1 MKLKNIF
8 FVISFVGIFNITYAG
23 WFDGDEKNEEIEDLK
38 EKQIVI
44 EKKLNQLDKKM
55 DAILKAIGNINT
67 ASKNPSN
74 NNKQQ
79 KNKRKPADPSYV
91 HKIDQGNS
99 MFLGNPNARVTVTEF
114 FDFQ

>member
-8 FVISFVGIFNITYAG
+8 FIISFVSIFNITYAG
-23 WFDGDEKNEEIEDLK
+23 WFDGDESNEEIKDLK

-44 EKKLNQLDKKM
+44 EKKINQLDKKM
-55 DAILKAIGNINT
+55 DAVLKAIGNINT
-67 ASKNPSN
+67 ASKTPN

-79 KNKRKPADPSYV
+79 QKPKRKPSDPNYV
-91 HKIDQGNS
+91 HKIEQGNS
-99 MFLGNPNARVTVTEF
+99 MFMGNPNAKVTVTEF